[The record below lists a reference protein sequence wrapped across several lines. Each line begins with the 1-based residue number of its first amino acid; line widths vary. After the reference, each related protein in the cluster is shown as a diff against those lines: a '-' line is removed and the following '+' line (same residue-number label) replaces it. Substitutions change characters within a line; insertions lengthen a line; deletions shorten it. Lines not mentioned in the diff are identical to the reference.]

1 MPRPDKVADVAELA
15 EEFRTS
21 EAIVLTDY
29 RGLSVAELTELRRSL
44 GADVSYTIVKNTLAR
59 LAAAQAGADALV
71 ESFTGPS
78 AVAIVKGD
86 PVEAAKSLRDFSKA
100 HHALVLR
107 GGLLAGRFVDAA
119 EVAKLADLES
129 REVLLAR
136 LAGAMKASMSQA
148 ASLFAAPLSQT
159 ARAVEALRAKV
170 EEGAPAVATDAEPA
184 AAETPA
190 AEAPEAEAP
199 EAPEAEAPEAPAA
212 ESEAASSAGSLRSTP
227 SDTTSDS
234 AGADASDTTS
244 DSAGADASDTTSD
257 SAGADASDTTSA
269 DAETTDN

>member
-21 EAIVLTDY
+21 EAIVLTEY
-29 RGLSVAELTELRRSL
+29 RGLSVAELTDLRRSL
-44 GADVSYTIVKNTLAR
+44 GTDVSYTIVKNTLAR

-71 ESFTGPS
+71 DSFTGPS

-86 PVEAAKSLRDFSKA
+86 PVEAAKNLRDFSKT

-129 REVLLAR
+129 REVLLAK

-159 ARAVEALRAKV
+159 VRAVDALRAKV
-170 EEGAPAVATDAEPA
+170 EEASPAAEPA
-184 AAETPA
+184 AAESEVASGAEPA
-190 AEAPEAEAP
+190 
-199 EAPEAEAPEAPAA
+199 AA

-227 SDTTSDS
+227 SDTASDS
-234 AGADASDTTS
+234 ADAPANAPAEDTAS
-244 DSAGADASDTTSD
+244 DSADVISEDTPSEDTPDASADAPADVAD
-257 SAGADASDTTSA
+257 S

>member
-21 EAIVLTDY
+21 EAIVLTEY

-44 GADVSYTIVKNTLAR
+44 GDGVSYTIVKNTLAR
-59 LAAAQAGADALV
+59 LAATQAGADDLV
-71 ESFTGPS
+71 DSFTGPS

-100 HHALVLR
+100 HDALVLR

-119 EVAKLADLES
+119 EVSKLADLES
-129 REVLLAR
+129 REVLLAK
-136 LAGAMKASMSQA
+136 LAGVMKASMSQA

-170 EEGAPAVATDAEPA
+170 EEGSPAGAESGAAEPA
-184 AAETPA
+184 AD
-190 AEAPEAEAP
+190 EAVS
-199 EAPEAEAPEAPAA
+199 A

-227 SDTTSDS
+227 SD
-234 AGADASDTTS
+234 DTTS
-244 DSAGADASDTTSD
+244 DSADAPSDDTT
-257 SAGADASDTTSA
+257 ADSA
-269 DAETTDN
+269 DAPSDDTTADSAEPADAESTDN

>member
-21 EAIVLTDY
+21 EAIVLTEY

-44 GADVSYTIVKNTLAR
+44 GADVNYTIVKNTLAR
-59 LAAAQAGADALV
+59 LAAAQAGADVLV
-71 ESFTGPS
+71 DSFTGPS

-100 HHALVLR
+100 HNALVLR

-129 REVLLAR
+129 REVLLAK

-148 ASLFAAPLSQT
+148 ASLFAAPLAQT
-159 ARAVEALRAKV
+159 ARAVDALRAKV
-170 EEGAPAVATDAEPA
+170 EDSSAESEA
-184 AAETPA
+184 ASEPA
-190 AEAPEAEAP
+190 AEAD
-199 EAPEAEAPEAPAA
+199 AA

-234 AGADASDTTS
+234 ADASGED
-244 DSAGADASDTTSD
+244 AAAAPAEGAEPA
-257 SAGADASDTTSA
+257 
-269 DAETTDN
+269 AETTDN

>member
-21 EAIVLTDY
+21 EAIVLTEY
-29 RGLSVAELTELRRSL
+29 RGLSVAELTDLRRSL
-44 GADVSYTIVKNTLAR
+44 GTDVSYTIVKNTLAR

-71 ESFTGPS
+71 DSFTGPS

-86 PVEAAKSLRDFSKA
+86 PVEAAKNLRDFSKT

-129 REVLLAR
+129 REVLLAK

-159 ARAVEALRAKV
+159 VRAVDALRAKV
-170 EEGAPAVATDAEPA
+170 EEASPAAEPAAADAEPA
-184 AAETPA
+184 AADSEPA
-190 AEAPEAEAP
+190 
-199 EAPEAEAPEAPAA
+199 AA

-227 SDTTSDS
+227 SDTASDS
-234 AGADASDTTS
+234 ADAPAQDTAS
-244 DSAGADASDTTSD
+244 DSADAPAQDTASD
-257 SAGADASDTTSA
+257 SADAPTDAPAEDTPDASADAPADVADS